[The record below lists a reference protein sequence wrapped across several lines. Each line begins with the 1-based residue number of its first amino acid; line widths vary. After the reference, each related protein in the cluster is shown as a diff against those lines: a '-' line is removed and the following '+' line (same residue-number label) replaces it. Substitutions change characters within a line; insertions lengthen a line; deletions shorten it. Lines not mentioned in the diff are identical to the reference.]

1 MADKLSALALREVGS
16 YGDVKDAVVERL
28 LDKYSPAI
36 AKQAAAKER
45 ASLLAKLGAQTIE
58 DASQLA
64 QIRAER
70 DARPTASEEAKH
82 GRYRFYQGVAA
93 GLLTGLAA
101 TSALMLF
108 VVARMNEQTRASTEA
123 GVMIGTAATAQN
135 GEPLVSP
142 NYNRDYPRAPREPGD
157 AP

>member
-1 MADKLSALALREVGS
+1 MADTKPALKLVDIDENYTGAEVTKRHLANAIKEGRRRERGALLS
-16 YGDVKDAVVERL
+16 
-28 LDKYSPAI
+28 
-36 AKQAAAKER
+36 
-45 ASLLAKLGAQTIE
+45 KLGAKTLE
-58 DASQLA
+58 EASQLA

-82 GRYRFYQGVAA
+82 GRFRFYQGVAA
-93 GLLTGLAA
+93 GLLTGLVA

-123 GVMIGTAATAQN
+123 GVMIGTAATAQS

-142 NYNRDYPRAPREPGD
+142 NYNRDYTRAPREPGD
-157 AP
+157 AQP